1 MAHMS
6 KPKLHKEDIA
16 KCAKL
21 KGHGCAD
28 KDIAAMLGVSRET
41 FSRWRNNP
49 KTDLQRQLA
58 HALKKAEAESKD
70 RLLQIILRSA
80 MEDRTWQAAAWMLE
94 RKYPDEYARPE
105 VQLQREAQRESTE
118 QLLKGFEDVTI
129 SIREAAF
136 RASGT
141 DEQAG

>member
-1 MAHMS
+1 MGHMG
-6 KPKLHKEDIA
+6 KAKLHKEDID
-16 KCAKL
+16 KCVKL
-21 KGHGCAD
+21 KSHGCSD
-28 KDIAAMLGVSRET
+28 TDIAAVIGVTKHT
-41 FSRWRNNP
+41 FSRWRNEP

-58 HALKKAEAESKD
+58 QQLKKAEAESKD

-141 DEQAG
+141 DD